1 MKGKKRF
8 LRKIILFALMA
19 LLLVGCGRK
28 TQEAQAPSQQVELAV
43 VADSAET
50 KVTSREHSGSVGTS
64 NEEGSGAENTETVG
78 DSGSSEPQVVA
89 VSDDLP
95 DEDGIYTD
103 KDELALYIH
112 TYGHL
117 PSNFITKKEAKA
129 LGWSGGSV
137 EDYAEGK
144 SIGGDR
150 FGNYEGLLPDG
161 KYYECDVDTLG
172 KKSRGAKRLIYSKDG
187 AVWYTEDHYETF
199 EQLYEPRDN

>member
-1 MKGKKRF
+1 MAGKKRF
-8 LRKIILFALMA
+8 FQKISIIVLMA
-19 LLLVGCGRK
+19 LLLAGCGKK
-28 TQEAQAPSQQVELAV
+28 TQEAQAPSQKIELAV
-43 VADSAET
+43 EADSAET
-50 KVTSREHSGSVGTS
+50 L
-64 NEEGSGAENTETVG
+64 G
-78 DSGSSEPQVVA
+78 DSGSEAGSLETQVDFGDAEISAGASVDA
-89 VSDDLP
+89 DLP
-95 DEDGIYTD
+95 NEDGTYTK

-117 PSNFITKKEAKA
+117 PSNFITKKDAKA

-144 SIGGDR
+144 SIGGDK

>member
-1 MKGKKRF
+1 M
-8 LRKIILFALMA
+8 LFALMA
-19 LLLVGCGRK
+19 LLLVGCGKK

-43 VADSAET
+43 VADGAET
-50 KVTSREHSGSVGTS
+50 KVTSRENSGSVGTS
-64 NEEGSGAENTETVG
+64 SEEGSGAENTETVG

>member
-1 MKGKKRF
+1 MAGKKRF
-8 LRKIILFALMA
+8 FQKISIIVLMV
-19 LLLVGCGRK
+19 LLLAGCGK
-28 TQEAQAPSQQVELAV
+28 KPQETQAPSQKIELAV
-43 VADSAET
+43 TADSAET
-50 KVTSREHSGSVGTS
+50 LGNSGSEAASLEQQVGSGGAEISAGTS
-64 NEEGSGAENTETVG
+64 VDAG
-78 DSGSSEPQVVA
+78 
-89 VSDDLP
+89 LP
-95 DEDGIYTD
+95 GEDGIYTD

>member
-1 MKGKKRF
+1 MAGKKRF
-8 LRKIILFALMA
+8 FQKISIIVLMA
-19 LLLVGCGRK
+19 LLLAGCGK
-28 TQEAQAPSQQVELAV
+28 KPQEAQAPSQQVELAV
-43 VADSAET
+43 EADSAET
-50 KVTSREHSGSVGTS
+50 L
-64 NEEGSGAENTETVG
+64 G
-78 DSGSSEPQVVA
+78 DSGSEAGSLETQVDFGDAEISAGASVDA
-89 VSDDLP
+89 DLP
-95 DEDGIYTD
+95 NEDGTYTK

-117 PSNFITKKEAKA
+117 PSNFITKKDAKA

-144 SIGGDR
+144 SIGGDK